1 MQATNDRTKTWNE
14 SSRDALLQFL
24 PNEHSQYQCQGFA
37 LPHWTP
43 MITIPDGDGH
53 GRLARLRASVDELI
67 ALQFS
72 HDGAPYDISE
82 EENRQAVIT
91 GWRMVGFYGREFGA
105 YTCYSSGLELGN
117 VCDTV
122 HKVLVKKQ
130 MDYGHGN
137 IKRFGRIGL
146 IVRMQ
151 DKVARLE
158 NLMSKYDDEQTP
170 QNESILDNVIDV
182 MGYSAIG
189 IMWEKDEFL
198 LPLDSPL
205 S

>member
-1 MQATNDRTKTWNE
+1 M
-14 SSRDALLQFL
+14 L
-24 PNEHSQYQCQGFA
+24 
-37 LPHWTP
+37 
-43 MITIPDGDGH
+43 TIPDADGN
-53 GRLARLRASVDELI
+53 GRLARLRSSVDSLI

-72 HDGAPYDISE
+72 HDGKPYEIPED
-82 EENRQAVIT
+82 ENRQAIIT

-105 YTCYSSGLELGN
+105 YSCYSASLELGK

-122 HKVLVKKQ
+122 HRVLVKKQ
-130 MDYGHGN
+130 MDYGHNN

-158 NLMSKYDDEQTP
+158 NLMSKYDDDATP

-189 IMWEKDEFL
+189 IMWEREQFL
-198 LPLDSPL
+198 LPLES
-205 S
+205 